1 MRWCASLAIVAVC
14 LLAPAAAASEPQPS
28 HTRAYWSALSRRVH
42 TGRFSW
48 TRSSTEPYAVCG
60 RPTALRPECSAI
72 VLPRQ
77 SAFALAASPGQAAPA
92 IAGPATSAIGENNP
106 SGGIYTPAG
115 LREAY
120 DLPSE
125 SAGSGQT
132 VAVVDAYDDPDAE
145 SDLAQ
150 YRSYFGLP
158 ACTTANGCFRK
169 VNQTGGNTYP
179 SPEAHWAL
187 EISLDMDMVS
197 AACPKCH
204 ILLVEA
210 NDNLYGP
217 LTTADDEAVAL
228 GATEINDSWA
238 GEEFS
243 AETEL
248 DPHFDHPGV
257 PITVS
262 AGDVAYKVEYP
273 AASRYVISVGGTALE
288 RAPNA
293 RGWSETAWEVEGK
306 AGTGSGCSAY
316 EPKPA
321 WQTDTGCA
329 NRTDNDIAAVAS
341 PATPVWV
348 VDSYE
353 DSNEVNT
360 KEDPGWTS
368 AGGTSASSPLVAG
381 IMALTNEYTRSFPG
395 AEALY
400 EQAAQNGTGVLDDV
414 VSGRDGTCGNYLC
427 EAIPGYDGPT
437 GLGSPWG
444 APVVLAAGQGPTVKQ
459 EPQGSWVGKYGS
471 AGYLLAGW
479 DGAQDVSDTPNVT
492 ASLVKG
498 SRWQWAQSTGDARAL
513 QSPDGLTRNASTYY
527 DPNEIELKLSF
538 KEAYSG
544 NLHLYA
550 VDWDS
555 TARRETIS
563 VNGQTLALSSSFNQ
577 GAWLSFPINVVAGG
591 TVAITVSRTASANAV
606 LSGVFLGEAGAPPGP
621 AVTSAPQGGWVGKV
635 GSEGYDLAGW
645 DGPTGDVSYIPNVS
659 GTASVSLVQGSR
671 YQWAQNTSDPRA
683 LSDPGGLT
691 RTASAYYD
699 PNQVQVNLH
708 FAWAYSGIMH
718 LYAVDWD
725 HGGRREIITVNGQS
739 AALSEF
745 GEGAWVSFPVSVAA
759 GGTVTI
765 TVDRTAGSNA
775 VLSGI
780 FLGEAGTPPGPYTS
794 STRQGSWT
802 GGEVGHD
809 GYLLAGW
816 DGPTGDVSYLPHAS
830 VGLLQGSRYQWAS
843 NTSDP
848 RALTDPGGLIRNAGA
863 YYDPNQI
870 RLKLSFPAAYSGN
883 LQLYA
888 VDWDHGGRREIMTVN
903 GQSAALGEFS
913 EGKWA
918 SFSINV
924 AAGGTVMITVDRIAG
939 SNAVLS
945 GVFMSTVPGAP
956 ANPAVSSAP
965 QGNWV
970 GAYGSSGYDLG
981 GWNGES
987 DLASM
992 PGESVTLAQG
1002 SRYVWASSTE
1012 DLRAL
1017 QNPEKTIRK
1026 AATYY
1031 DPNEIQL
1038 KLSFSSAYTGNLRL
1052 YAVDWDSTA
1061 RRELISVN
1069 GQTASLSSSFNG
1081 GAWVSFPISVAAGE
1095 TVSIVVDRTA
1105 GPNAVLSGIF
1115 LG

>member
-1 MRWCASLAIVAVC
+1 M
-14 LLAPAAAASEPQPS
+14 
-28 HTRAYWSALSRRVH
+28 
-42 TGRFSW
+42 
-48 TRSSTEPYAVCG
+48 
-60 RPTALRPECSAI
+60 
-72 VLPRQ
+72 
-77 SAFALAASPGQAAPA
+77 
-92 IAGPATSAIGENNP
+92 AGPATSTIGENSPN
-106 SGGIYTPAG
+106 GGTYTPAG

-132 VAVVDAYDDPDAE
+132 VAIVDAYDDPNAE

-158 ACTTANGCFRK
+158 TCTTASGCFRK
-169 VNQTGGNTYP
+169 VNQSGGTTYP
-179 SPEAHWAL
+179 SPEAKWAS
-187 EISLDMDMVS
+187 EISLDLDMVS

-210 NDNLYGP
+210 NNNGYGP
-217 LTTADDEAVAL
+217 LTTAEDEAVAL
-228 GATEINDSWA
+228 GATVVSNSWG

-243 AETEL
+243 GETEL
-248 DPHFDHPGV
+248 DPYFDHPGV

-262 AGDVAYKVEYP
+262 AGDTAYKVEYP
-273 AASRYVISVGGTALE
+273 AASPDVISVGGTSLE
-288 RAPNA
+288 RATNA
-293 RGWSETAWEVEGK
+293 RGWSEKAWEVEGK
-306 AGTGSGCSAY
+306 EGTGGGCSAY
-316 EPKPA
+316 ETKPA
-321 WQTDTGCA
+321 WQTDTGCTK
-329 NRTDNDIAAVAS
+329 RTDNDVAAVAS
-341 PATPVWV
+341 PGTPVWI

-353 DSNEVNT
+353 DSTEIYPT
-360 KEDPGWTS
+360 EDPGWAL
-368 AGGTSASSPLVAG
+368 AGGTSAASPLVAG
-381 IMALTNEYTRSFPG
+381 IMALANEYTRSFPG

-400 EQAAQNGTGVLDDV
+400 REAAQNGAGALDDV
-414 VSGRDGTCGNYLC
+414 VSGKNGTCGTYLC
-427 EAIPGYDGPT
+427 EAGPGYDGPT

-444 APVVLAAGQGPTVKQ
+444 APVVLPAGQGPTVNQ
-459 EPQGSWVGKYGS
+459 EPQGSWVGKVGS

-479 DGAQDVSDTPNVT
+479 DGAQDVSDMPDVT

-498 SRWQWAQSTGDARAL
+498 SRWQWAQNTGDARAL
-513 QSPDGLTRNASTYY
+513 QSPDGLTRDAGTYY

-563 VNGQTLALSSSFNQ
+563 VNGRTLTLSSSFNQ
-577 GAWLSFPINVVAGG
+577 GAWLSFPINVAAGG
-591 TVAITVSRTASANAV
+591 IVAITVHHTASANAV
-606 LSGVFLGEAGAPPGP
+606 LSGIFLGEAGAPPAP
-621 AVTSAPQGGWVGKV
+621 AVTSAPQGSWVGKV

-659 GTASVSLVQGSR
+659 GTVSVSLVQGSR
-671 YQWAQNTSDPRA
+671 YQWAQNTSDARA
-683 LSDPGGLT
+683 LSEPGQLT
-691 RTASAYYD
+691 RNASAYYD
-699 PNQVQVNLH
+699 PNQIHVNMH

-718 LYAVDWD
+718 LYAVDFD

-739 AALSEF
+739 AVLSGF
-745 GEGAWVSFPVSVAA
+745 NEGAWVSFPVSVAG

-780 FLGEAGTPPGPYTS
+780 FLGETGTPPGPYTS

-830 VGLLQGSRYQWAS
+830 ASLLQGSRYQWAA
-843 NTSDP
+843 NTTDS

-870 RLKLSFPAAYSGN
+870 RLQLSFPAAYSGN

-903 GQSAALGEFS
+903 GQSAALGEFG

-924 AAGGTVMITVDRIAG
+924 AAGETVTITVDRTAG

-945 GVFMSTVPGAP
+945 GVFMNTVPGAP
-956 ANPAVSSAP
+956 ANPTVSSAP
-965 QGNWV
+965 QGSWV
-970 GAYGSSGYDLG
+970 GAYGSAGYDLG
-981 GWNGES
+981 GWSGES

-992 PGESVTLAQG
+992 SSASVSLAQG

-1012 DLRAL
+1012 DVRAM
-1017 QNPEKTIRK
+1017 QSPEKTTRE

-1038 KLSFSSAYTGNLRL
+1038 KLSFASAYTGNLRL

-1069 GQTASLSSSFNG
+1069 GQTASLSTSFNG

-1105 GPNAVLSGIF
+1105 GPNAVLSGVF
-1115 LG
+1115 LS